1 MKILIRNKKHDFVL
15 TQFINL
21 CWTSTEMNDND
32 AKYDADRRVKN
43 ETPNHIVGVT
53 NILFHGC
60 IHCRSLSLEWMK
72 ICFGIFPPSHFF
84 FAKHSPRRRKHVIFS
99 MFAKLCISGLVR
111 SLQSSVSKMPISF
124 K

>member
-1 MKILIRNKKHDFVL
+1 
-15 TQFINL
+15 
-21 CWTSTEMNDND
+21 MNDND

-111 SLQSSVSKMPISF
+111 SLQSEAFSPQSQKCQLVSNNFCVKV
-124 K
+124 KHR